1 MNVQSFVRKAHLYLG
16 VFFTPILVFF
26 VVSGWYQTMNPDR
39 RKTPQD
45 AEAVFDRMR
54 FVHAES
60 LLPSQTATGYSTK
73 TFRWFV
79 AGASLA
85 LLLTT
90 LLGLYLAIRHTRR
103 PWPVVLCLAL
113 GIALPLVILWLG
125 QKS

>member
-1 MNVQSFVRKAHLYLG
+1 MNLQSLVRKAHLYLG

-60 LLPSQTATGYSTK
+60 LLPSEKATGYSTK
-73 TFRWFV
+73 AFRWFV
-79 AGASLA
+79 ATASLA

-90 LLGLYLAIRHTRR
+90 GLGLYLAIRHSRR
-103 PWPVVLCLAL
+103 QWPVVLCLVL
-113 GIALPLVILWLG
+113 GVALPLVILWLG
-125 QKS
+125 QKR